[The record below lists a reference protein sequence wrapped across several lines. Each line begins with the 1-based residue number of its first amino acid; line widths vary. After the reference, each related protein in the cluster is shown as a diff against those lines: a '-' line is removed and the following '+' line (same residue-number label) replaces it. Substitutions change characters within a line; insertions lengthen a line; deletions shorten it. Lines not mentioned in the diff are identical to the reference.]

1 MEMELE
7 RLYRYLKEKPRDARW
22 MLRKVGADY
31 LQTVKE
37 MQRRGWTVECRLE
50 DVNGLH
56 RAVYC
61 ADLQGDLFGQKEIS
75 GASGRRSRTRRKSSP
90 GKLNS

>member
-1 MEMELE
+1 MELE

-31 LQTVKE
+31 LQTVEE
-37 MQRRGWTVECRLE
+37 MRRRGWAVECRLE

-61 ADLQGDLFGQKEIS
+61 ADLQGELFGQKTMS
-75 GASGRRSRTRRKSSP
+75 GAKLRRSRTRRKRSP